1 MSELYSGS
9 SESFQFLSDC
19 YLDYAKE
26 VISRRAIPDLRD
38 GQKKV
43 SRRILYSAY
52 KNKKSTMQKC
62 VVFVSDALKLHPHGD
77 GAVYGALALMTD
89 ENGSCNMPT
98 LHALGNLGK
107 CFSSKSPA
115 GMRYPKAILNENAM
129 DFFKDK
135 DVMTLVP
142 AEEGEGDEPEVLNA
156 LYPVVL
162 VNGTMGIAVSV
173 ATKIPSFNF
182 GDVIDL
188 AVKYLENGK
197 LEVTDVIVPDFP
209 TGGILVRNETELAKI
224 MSTGKGKLKIRANVE
239 IEGNKILVKEIP
251 FGTTVEN
258 IIRKV
263 KESGIKEI
271 SIVTNTVGRN
281 SPALVTIECK
291 TKKVVEYVLMELYR
305 RNILQ
310 SIFASNIVVTE
321 NDVPYIIGVH
331 GIIEK
336 WCKWR
341 ESVVVKKFTKSL
353 NDINSELNIL
363 DYFVRL
369 VNNEEWKAEY
379 TKRAL
384 YSKKADADAYLFEI
398 FPDISQDVCD
408 WIRGRAISAFNN
420 GGKYANR
427 YSDLLSLKEEYEGNL
442 NNPKLYMIKEMQQL
456 KVNKAGQYDRKT
468 EISYTDYK
476 FSRIVESDEIED
488 DSYCVWS
495 LTRDGFLKKTR
506 EKYRGTNVTE
516 EGIDS
521 ILCEFEG
528 KANSILVGFDNFG
541 RLLRIKG
548 KDIPYT
554 PYGENGTYLP
564 SYFEATFQEDYKVL
578 YMGLLDGKTRMLVYR
593 DGHVGFLDTSEWVGK
608 NVVKIVSNGVCR
620 AVYDKL
626 LQVYEEDEIP
636 SVLMFADD
644 ENNQIKVGIKMIES
658 IPVRGRMSRAKIFPG
673 VVNTKFI
680 KPMEVMDMYTY
691 ISEPEMYL
699 DKFTKLKTDFIGDPE
714 ELVGGEYLDL
724 CKDFENVSLE

>member
-142 AEEGEGDEPEVLNA
+142 AEEGEGDEPEVKCFSSKSPAGMRYPKAILNENAMDFFKDKDVMTLVPAEEGEGDEPEVLNA

-162 VNGTMGIAVSV
+162 VNGTMGIAVSVATKIPSFNFGDVIDLAVKYLENGKLEVTDVIVPDFPTGGIVSV

-310 SIFASNIVVTE
+310 SIFGIKEISIVTNTVGRNSPALVTIECKTKKVVEYVLMELYRRNILQSIFASNIVVTE

-398 FPDISQDVCD
+398 FPDITQDVCD

-456 KVNKAGQYDRKT
+456 KVNKAGQYDR
-468 EISYTDYK
+468 
-476 FSRIVESDEIED
+476 
-488 DSYCVWS
+488 
-495 LTRDGFLKKTR
+495 
-506 EKYRGTNVTE
+506 
-516 EGIDS
+516 
-521 ILCEFEG
+521 
-528 KANSILVGFDNFG
+528 
-541 RLLRIKG
+541 
-548 KDIPYT
+548 
-554 PYGENGTYLP
+554 
-564 SYFEATFQEDYKVL
+564 
-578 YMGLLDGKTRMLVYR
+578 
-593 DGHVGFLDTSEWVGK
+593 
-608 NVVKIVSNGVCR
+608 
-620 AVYDKL
+620 
-626 LQVYEEDEIP
+626 
-636 SVLMFADD
+636 
-644 ENNQIKVGIKMIES
+644 
-658 IPVRGRMSRAKIFPG
+658 
-673 VVNTKFI
+673 
-680 KPMEVMDMYTY
+680 
-691 ISEPEMYL
+691 
-699 DKFTKLKTDFIGDPE
+699 
-714 ELVGGEYLDL
+714 
-724 CKDFENVSLE
+724 